1 MGIKRYGS
9 NGRYS
14 SAVVHN
20 DVLYLCGQT
29 CDEDILDVKF
39 QTQVVLKQIDDLL
52 DSHGSDKEHI
62 LSATIYLKNIKDYD
76 AMNEIWDAWVVKD
89 KEPARA
95 CVEAKLADESILVEI
110 SIIAAIK

>member
-1 MGIKRYGS
+1 MEIKRFGS

-14 SAVVHN
+14 SAVIH
-20 DVLYLCGQT
+20 DHVLYLCGQT

-52 DSHGSDKEHI
+52 ESHGSDKENI
-62 LSATIYLKNIKDYD
+62 LSATIYLKNIKDYN
-76 AMNEIWDAWVVKD
+76 AMNEIWDSWITKGR
-89 KEPARA
+89 EPARA

-110 SIIAAIK
+110 SIIAAVK

>member
-1 MGIKRYGS
+1 MEIKRYGS

-20 DVLYLCGQT
+20 NVLYLCGQT

-52 DSHGSDKEHI
+52 ESHGSDKENI
-62 LSATIYLKNIKDYD
+62 LSATIYLKNIKHYNE
-76 AMNEIWDAWVVKD
+76 MNEIW
-89 KEPARA
+89 EIGRA
-95 CVEAKLADESILVEI
+95 SCRERV
-110 SIIAAIK
+110 

>member
-1 MGIKRYGS
+1 MDIKRYGS

-20 DVLYLCGQT
+20 NVLYLCGQT
-29 CDEDILDVKF
+29 CDEEIMDVKF
-39 QTQVVLKQIDDLL
+39 QTQVVLKQIDQLL
-52 DSHGSDKEHI
+52 NSHGSDKEHV

-76 AMNEIWDAWVVKD
+76 AMNEVWDAWVTEGH
-89 KEPARA
+89 EPARA

-110 SIIAAIK
+110 SIIAATK

>member
-1 MGIKRYGS
+1 MDIKRYGS

-20 DVLYLCGQT
+20 NVLYLCGQT
-29 CDEDILDVKF
+29 CDEEIMDVKF
-39 QTQVVLKQIDDLL
+39 QTQVVLKQIDQLL
-52 DSHGSDKEHI
+52 NSHGSDKEHV
-62 LSATIYLKNIKDYD
+62 LSATIYLKHIKYYD
-76 AMNEIWDAWVVKD
+76 AMNEVWDAWVTEGH
-89 KEPARA
+89 EPARA